1 MERVFNYR
9 EASDYFTDLIGN
21 GKIAG
26 TSFLL
31 MGKGGWGK
39 TAALNYIEKFAQ
51 KNGMKVYRARSFYSD
66 ESLMY
71 QAYNELLN
79 QLLDNFEERDL
90 ARIVELFAHFKGEKA
105 KNTMFI
111 LDNIESMIQPSRE
124 LFVYLSRLCEKN
136 GFSFMASFNEELIL
150 DQDVVRKFLNVIS
163 METNL
168 WVINFRKPDLEDMN
182 YFIRQRGFHLP
193 ESFIQELYRLTN
205 GNLRYTEYALNYY
218 QERGIINQ
226 HKELEEVTYRF
237 FPIPPSFESR
247 LDRGISEMQDPD
259 ISVLGLVA
267 LTAEELSPSF
277 IARMLGLPRSDT
289 LNILERLSEMGYLT
303 RNETNYSLVNRRI
316 NDLVLRALPEKRTRV
331 LSDEFLKSPG
341 FQELPTLTRIR
352 IYLLVKDPE
361 AITLTIEKE
370 WSEIRQ
376 KLPFINSSP
385 DIFITIMGM
394 VSEES
399 AKAHAALLA
408 AYAHEISNQ
417 IREAI
422 SLCTQPEV
430 MKTEPVFAKITLARL
445 YRKAGMYSDS
455 IDLCKDL
462 VSNLES
468 DSRDYAETVMTL
480 AVDFSYMENHELTLK
495 YAEEARS
502 VSERNAY
509 DDVLAESLNLLGT
522 INVKSFNLQ
531 KALEYYKKSLDLNRS
546 LRHYEAELL
555 SLNNIAI
562 IYSYQGM
569 LKESSEMLTQII
581 EKSYISGALMSRAYA
596 TYNLCEIYYTSGKFD
611 EFRKY
616 ITSAQKLVRIV
627 NDSNL
632 TYPFLRFMATI
643 NLNSFNLSNALS
655 FINELCDLAA
665 TMKNPMQEVI
675 CRGLRYIGEGLESG
689 NFNPN
694 LDKVFL
700 NLFDEADDF
709 LPLWYTI
716 GTVKFGL
723 DGNREACSRAAD
735 LALKQA
741 EGMGDFIG
749 TLVARIARAV
759 ALAVNGKKKDLKAFI
774 EDKLSDESK
783 LYSFSEIVKA
793 LDCYA
798 RDDMKSYRKQDK
810 PSSLL
815 RLGIETILGYHDDAI
830 GKDGTSKGEYVRSVY
845 LNLADEV
852 PSIYDGIN

>member
-9 EASDYFTDLIGN
+9 EASDYFIDLIES
-21 GKIAG
+21 GKISG

-39 TAALNYIEKFAQ
+39 TAALNFIEDSAEK
-51 KNGMKVYRARSFYSD
+51 KGMNVYRARSFYSD

-90 ARIVELFAHFKGEKA
+90 ARIVEIFAHFKGEKA
-105 KNTMFI
+105 RNTIFI

-168 WVINFRKPDLEDMN
+168 WVINFRKPDFEDMN
-182 YFIRQRGFHLP
+182 YYIRQGGFHLP

-205 GNLRYTEYALNYY
+205 GNLRYAEYALRYY

-226 HKELEEVTYRF
+226 RKELEEVTYRF

-247 LDRGISEMQDPD
+247 LDRGISEMQDPE
-259 ISVLGLVA
+259 ISVLGLIA

-277 IARMLGLPRSDT
+277 IARMLGLQRSDT

-303 RNETNYSLVNRRI
+303 QNETNYSLVNRKI
-316 NDLVLRALPEKRTRV
+316 NDLVLKALPEKKTKV
-331 LSDEFLKSPG
+331 LSDDFLKSQG
-341 FQELPTLTRIR
+341 FQELPSLTRIR
-352 IYLLVKDPE
+352 IYLLIKDPE
-361 AITLTIEKE
+361 AIASTIEKE
-370 WSEIRQ
+370 WSEIRM

-385 DIFITIMGM
+385 DIFLTIMGM
-394 VSEES
+394 VSGES
-399 AKAHAALLA
+399 AKAHVALLA
-408 AYAHEISNQ
+408 AYAHEIANQ

-422 SLCTQPEV
+422 ALCTLPEV
-430 MKTEPVFAKITLARL
+430 SSTEPIFAKITLARL

-462 VSNLES
+462 MSNLKS

-480 AVDFSYMENHELTLK
+480 AVNYSYMENHDLTLK

-502 VSERNAY
+502 VSEKNGY
-509 DDVLAESLNLLGT
+509 EDVLAESLNLLGT
-522 INVKSFNLQ
+522 LNVKSFNLQ

-632 TYPFLRFMATI
+632 TYPFLRFMATL
-643 NLNSFNLSNALS
+643 NMNSFNLTNALS
-655 FINELCDLAA
+655 FINEMCDLAA
-665 TMKNPMQEVI
+665 ALKNPTQEVI
-675 CRGLRYIGEGLESG
+675 CRGLRYIAEGMGSG

-700 NLFDEADDF
+700 NTFDEADDF
-709 LPLWYTI
+709 LPMWYTI

-723 DGNREACSRAAD
+723 DGQREACSRAAD

-741 EGMGDFIG
+741 EGIGDFLGI
-749 TLVARIARAV
+749 LVARIARAV
-759 ALAVNGKKKDLKAFI
+759 ALAVNGRKKDLRAFI
-774 EDKLSDESK
+774 AEHLSDKSR
-783 LYSFSEIVKA
+783 LYSYEEIVNA
-793 LDCYA
+793 IDCYS
-798 RDDMKSYRKQDK
+798 RDDMKSYSVQNP

-815 RLGIETILGYHDDAI
+815 RLGIEVILGYYDDEIARS
-830 GKDGTSKGEYVRSVY
+830 GKSKGEYVRSLY
-845 LNLADEV
+845 LNLSDKV
-852 PSIYDGIN
+852 PFIYDGIN